1 MSCDEAKMALKFA
14 LVGLAGFVLGIVA
27 VFFWLSQ
34 NSTFKQQFQA
44 LHTSFSSDNKDWTS
58 FSEWLEA
65 GGRAYWR
72 SDTAANGIQPGM
84 TETEIRSVLG
94 APDLVV
100 VGNEDY
106 TDFAT
111 KHPMWPTAF
120 RSRDE
125 MHLNGQ
131 FWPYL
136 GTKSKGV
143 YFYKLGRAAYDN
155 GVINYTTLAIKFD
168 AEGRVVDNFCY
179 AVGPDHPLANLSAD
193 TRSSRL
199 IMPS

>member
-1 MSCDEAKMALKFA
+1 MALKYA

-27 VFFWLSQ
+27 VFIWISQ
-34 NSTFKQQFQA
+34 NSAFKQQFQA
-44 LHTSFSSDNKDWTS
+44 LRISFSSENKDWAL
-58 FSEWLEA
+58 FSKWLEA
-65 GGRAYWR
+65 GGRAYWGYEVA
-72 SDTAANGIQPGM
+72 TNGIQVGM

-100 VGNEDY
+100 AGREEY
-106 TDFAT
+106 EDFAS
-111 KHPMWPTAF
+111 KHPMW
-120 RSRDE
+120 RNGLSSRDE
-125 MHLNGQ
+125 MNLNGQ

-143 YFYKLGRAAYDN
+143 YFYKLGRVAHDN
-155 GVINYTTLAIKFD
+155 GVINYTTLAIQFD
-168 AEGRVVDNFCY
+168 AEDRVIDNFCY

-199 IMPS
+199 IGSKPLTMR